1 MPCAA
6 LRRDLAAMRLASQL
20 RETLWSMAS
29 ELRPSVDFDY
39 AAYTRE
45 NLARLEAEKARFASA
60 R

>member
-1 MPCAA
+1 
-6 LRRDLAAMRLASQL
+6 
-20 RETLWSMAS
+20 MAS

>member
-1 MPCAA
+1 
-6 LRRDLAAMRLASQL
+6 
-20 RETLWSMAS
+20 
-29 ELRPSVDFDY
+29 VDFDY